1 MRRIRMALALAAS
14 ASALCA
20 AAAPAMSHEFFASR
34 LPKPLSEAEPGKI
47 KGIGIGETLLGKEK
61 YNQELVFGAFHI
73 FCAAQ
78 TAGQTINEGAVSW
91 ATSPTFVTEI
101 KFNKCLTES
110 SYGLFKSGTPTNF
123 NVNPETKKSEPVK
136 FVYHVN
142 GFAEFGAGETE
153 SEVELGSGAASFKVG
168 NKICKINWP
177 AQTVPARAVVKPE
190 EEFSNVT
197 YSNNEV
203 PVEAKKIKQFP
214 TLLKNR
220 LVISNDFTTMQWSYE
235 EGQCVG
241 EGGFEE
247 GISKTEAKN
256 GIYRGALEE
265 ELVGSNIGFR

>member
-1 MRRIRMALALAAS
+1 MAVALAAS
-14 ASALCA
+14 ASALCM
-20 AAAPAMSHEFFASR
+20 AAAPAVAHEYVASR

-47 KGIGIGETLLGKEK
+47 KGIGIGETELGKEK
-61 YNQELVFGAFHI
+61 LNQELVFGAFHI
-73 FCAAQ
+73 YCAAQ

-91 ATSPTFVTEI
+91 AVSQTFVTEI
-101 KFNKCLTES
+101 KFSKCLAES
-110 SYGLFKSGTPTNF
+110 SYGLFKSGTATNF
-123 NVNPETKKSEPVK
+123 NVNPETNKSEPVK

-142 GFAEFGAGETE
+142 GFAGLGVGETE

-177 AQTVPARAVVKPE
+177 AQTVPAKAVVKPE
-190 EEFSNVT
+190 EVFSDVT

-235 EGQCVG
+235 EGQCLG

-256 GIYRGALEE
+256 GIYRGMLEE
-265 ELVGSNIGFR
+265 ELTAGNIGFK